1 MFRIGLK
8 FPCNG
13 LNRVRK
19 VKKHGSSRLYL
30 TTRCYETRARVK
42 YDPECRFSKDVE
54 LVSRI
59 SGHRYSTDSTKRYS
73 SEKSRGSRTLLTLT
87 AVAIGASG
95 VLFYAK
101 HNPEFRANLESWV
114 PGTDK
119 TIQIIFQE
127 ESSYF
132 EFIRTFFESLKQTL
146 LSAIFGGESQK
157 ESVAEK
163 PQPPAKDVSEELMP
177 VNLVE
182 LETSAGETAS
192 KAIAAYQTAACA
204 IQDYNQD
211 VIKVVESVNA
221 TVGSSVWNR
230 LKDATEKRREA
241 IKEAEDHANQ
251 ALDSLKKMYNLIDDP
266 KFEAPSHMK
275 TAARRNIKKI
285 LDDVDEAKK
294 KYEMEIQSSNMAER
308 YWKQVRT
315 ARENLNEEL
324 QILFPDINIH
334 EKKLA
339 IDEDAFDLFVLH
351 MYNKVNGLQKELEK
365 MRTVNE
371 SKLKAALK
379 SSGDVATQERLDA
392 LVCLELD
399 KEKQVLQDEFNKK
412 LLEEQKRFEDEIRRQ
427 LKLQGQVH
435 TDHIQDAL
443 AIKEQEADRKLK
455 RALSEQTEKDSLKY
469 KSQLAA
475 IVGRLRGLEAALK
488 ARMEEE
494 RGASNAQILW
504 SACQALARAVK
515 SAPAG
520 APVEEVIRPLEPEI
534 KAVTKAAPKEDP
546 LVQAA
551 IQGIPEEAAKRG
563 VFPED
568 VLRARFLK
576 VEEVARRLAM
586 VPEEGAALPVYFLS
600 YLQSYLMIKNANPIP
615 QSEIEDKPID
625 ASNLNTF
632 EILHRARYWL
642 DRGDFKMTLRYM
654 NLLKGAS
661 RSIARDWMNETRI
674 LLETQQAVDTL
685 LAYAG
690 AIGLVFLGA
699 GDSKC
704 SSKPH
709 LEKAVDRRRG
719 RMLAWK
725 RRQRRRRIL
734 ARERRQRRLRTR
746 GWTYNSVQTAID
758 RILGWKLWEGGKKTS
773 GISANAK
780 RAKFQV
786 SLQLDSSWNEKAG
799 KTILLLQR
807 DS

>member
-13 LNRVRK
+13 LNR

-42 YDPECRFSKDVE
+42 FDPECRYFKDVK
-54 LVSRI
+54 LMSRI
-59 SGHRYSTDSTKRYS
+59 SGHRYSTDSSK
-73 SEKSRGSRTLLTLT
+73 SEKSGRGSRTLLTLT
-87 AVAIGASG
+87 AVAIGATG

-101 HNPEFRANLESWV
+101 QDPAFRANLEGWI

-132 EFIRTFFESLKQTL
+132 DFIRTFFETLKQTL
-146 LSAIFGGESQK
+146 ISAIFGGGSEK
-157 ESVAEK
+157 ESAPKPAFVPLVDKKEPPINEPYTEIRLSKEKGEEIEVVAEK
-163 PQPPAKDVSEELMP
+163 PQPPAKDVPVELMP
-177 VNLVE
+177 ESLVE
-182 LETSAGETAS
+182 LETSCGDTAS
-192 KAIAAYQTAACA
+192 KAIAAYQQAACA

-211 VIKVVESVNA
+211 VIKVVESVHA

-230 LKDATEKRREA
+230 LKDATEKRKVAVE
-241 IKEAEDHANQ
+241 EAEEHANQ
-251 ALDSLKKMYNLIDDP
+251 ALESLKRMYNLIDDP

-285 LDDVDEAKK
+285 LDDVDEAKR
-294 KYEMEIQSSNMAER
+294 KYELEIESGNMAER
-308 YWKQVRT
+308 YWKQVKT

-324 QILFPDINIH
+324 QILFPDINIY
-334 EKKLA
+334 EKRLEV
-339 IDEDAFDLFVLH
+339 DEDAFDLFVLH
-351 MYNKVNGLQKELEK
+351 MYNKVQNLQKELEK
-365 MRTVNE
+365 LRTINE
-371 SKLKAALK
+371 SRVKAALR
-379 SSGDVATQERLDA
+379 SSGDIAAQEKLDA

-399 KEKQVLQDEFNKK
+399 KEKLILRDEFDKK
-412 LLEEQKRFEDEIRRQ
+412 LLEEQKKFDDEMRRQ
-427 LKLQGQVH
+427 LKLQQQVH
-435 TDHIQDAL
+435 TDYLEEVIAL
-443 AIKEQEADRKLK
+443 KEQEAQRLLK
-455 RALSEQTEKDSLKY
+455 RALSEESENQSLKY

-475 IVGRLRGLEAALK
+475 VVGRLRGLEAALK

-520 APVEEVIRPLEPEI
+520 ARVEDTIRPLEPEI
-534 KAVTKAAPKEDP
+534 RAVTKAAPKEDP
-546 LVQAA
+546 LVVAA

-586 VPEEGAALPVYFLS
+586 VPEEGAALPIYLLS
-600 YLQSYLMIKNANPIP
+600 YLQSYLIINNANPIP
-615 QSEIEDKPID
+615 QSEIEDNPID
-625 ASNLNTF
+625 VSTLNTYD
-632 EILHRARYWL
+632 ILHRARYWL

-654 NLLKGAS
+654 NLLKGAP
-661 RSIARDWMNETRI
+661 RSIAKDWMNETRI

-690 AIGLVFLGA
+690 ALGLVFLGA

-704 SSKPH
+704 SSSPRH
-709 LEKAVDRRRG
+709 EQAVDRR
-719 RMLAWK
+719 
-725 RRQRRRRIL
+725 
-734 ARERRQRRLRTR
+734 
-746 GWTYNSVQTAID
+746 V
-758 RILGWKLWEGGKKTS
+758 
-773 GISANAK
+773 
-780 RAKFQV
+780 
-786 SLQLDSSWNEKAG
+786 
-799 KTILLLQR
+799 
-807 DS
+807 

>member
-87 AVAIGASG
+87 AVTIGASG

-101 HNPEFRANLESWV
+101 HNPEFRANLESWA

-146 LSAIFGGESQK
+146 LGAIFGEESQK

-163 PQPPAKDVSEELMP
+163 PQPPAKDVSKELMP

-192 KAIAAYQTAACA
+192 KAIAAYQTATCA

-211 VIKVVESVNA
+211 VIKIVESVNA
-221 TVGSSVWNR
+221 TVRSSVWNR

-251 ALDSLKKMYNLIDDP
+251 ALDSLKKMYNLIDDS

-294 KYEMEIQSSNMAER
+294 KYEMEIQSGNMAER

-339 IDEDAFDLFVLH
+339 IDEDAFDLFVLY

-399 KEKQVLQDEFNKK
+399 KEKQILQDEFNKK

-427 LKLQGQVH
+427 LKLQEQVH
-435 TDHIQDAL
+435 TDHIQDVL
-443 AIKEQEADRKLK
+443 AIKDQEADRNLK
-455 RALSEQTEKDSLKY
+455 RALSERTEKDLLKY
-469 KSQLAA
+469 KSQLAV

-488 ARMEEE
+488 VRMEEE
-494 RGASNAQILW
+494 RSASNAQILW

-551 IQGIPEEAAKRG
+551 IQSIPDEAAKRG

-600 YLQSYLMIKNANPIP
+600 YLQSYLMIKNANPIT

-725 RRQRRRRIL
+725 RRRRRRRIL
-734 ARERRQRRLRTR
+734 ARERRQKRLRTR

-758 RILGWKLWEGGKKTS
+758 RILGWKLWKGGKKTS

-786 SLQLDSSWNEKAG
+786 SLQLDSSLNEKAG